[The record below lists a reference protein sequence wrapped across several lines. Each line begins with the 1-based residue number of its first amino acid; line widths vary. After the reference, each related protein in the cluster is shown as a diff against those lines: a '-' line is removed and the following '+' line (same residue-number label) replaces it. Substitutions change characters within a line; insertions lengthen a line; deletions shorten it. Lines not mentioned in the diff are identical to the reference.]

1 MNLRMDY
8 LYRDAGNYKNWGEV
22 VFANPNRVPAID
34 AEKLVVAELFER
46 QYFFA
51 ESVGLPDLHFPEH
64 NLELD
69 HCLHEFH
76 AIAETEEVPDDF
88 QGRNIEQLIES
99 LRSQRP
105 L

>member
-1 MNLRMDY
+1 MNIRMEY

-22 VFANPNRVPAID
+22 VFANPNRVAAID

-51 ESVGLPDLHFPEH
+51 ESVGLPDLHFPDY

-69 HCLHEFH
+69 HFLHEFH
-76 AIAETEEVPDDF
+76 AIAETEEIANDG
-88 QGRNIEQLIES
+88 QGRNIEQLIDS

-105 L
+105 I